1 MFRKILRYASQHD
14 SAVWEFLEATTVI
27 HKKSIKDWSNLE
39 DAMFESFTKL
49 RLEPANNCEQGK
61 HTGKLSQKI
70 VLACQTFGWGL
81 LWGNNSRNF
90 PLRPRGPTLLLIF
103 TWIRRA
109 LSWYQ
114 SSVHSWECRPNRD
127 TPVHAF
133 DQLLGS
139 SCQFTH
145 LCHRSSI
152 IRILATFKLSIV

>member
-61 HTGKLSQKI
+61 HTGKLTQKI

-90 PLRPRGPTLLLIF
+90 PLRPRGPTLLLI
-103 TWIRRA
+103 
-109 LSWYQ
+109 
-114 SSVHSWECRPNRD
+114 
-127 TPVHAF
+127 
-133 DQLLGS
+133 LLEYAE
-139 SCQFTH
+139 
-145 LCHRSSI
+145 LCHD
-152 IRILATFKLSIV
+152 IRVLFTAENVDRIGIHQSMLSISFSARVVNLPIFVIVRV